1 MDALRLFPPYAVG
14 GWAWVYNTAAT
25 ARQGAK
31 KDTDTAVLKTK
42 FSLNWTKPYKVLVA
56 GPTPASDTPDNR
68 PLHDKLLFLDLPSD
82 LPGRDCKRHVFV
94 ERCKPCQNSD
104 DTSDIPKHL
113 PSDLTQYV
121 LNSFSAK
128 SPPFHITL
136 DDVSPPPERL
146 EVEQITG
153 HQLVCRRRGI
163 IAVLYETQWA
173 VLLRPS

>member
-1 MDALRLFPPYAVG
+1 MG

-31 KDTDTAVLKTK
+31 KDIDTAVLNTK
-42 FSLNWTKPYKVLVA
+42 LSLNGTGPYKVLAV
-56 GPTPASDTPDNR
+56 GPAPASDTPDNR

-82 LPGRDCKRHVFV
+82 LPGRDCKRRVSV
-94 ERCKPCQNSD
+94 DRCKPCQSPD
-104 DTSDIPKHL
+104 GISGTPKYL

-128 SPPFHITL
+128 SLPFHVTL
-136 DDVSPPPERL
+136 DDVSPPSERL

-153 HQLVCRRRGI
+153 H
-163 IAVLYETQWA
+163 
-173 VLLRPS
+173 